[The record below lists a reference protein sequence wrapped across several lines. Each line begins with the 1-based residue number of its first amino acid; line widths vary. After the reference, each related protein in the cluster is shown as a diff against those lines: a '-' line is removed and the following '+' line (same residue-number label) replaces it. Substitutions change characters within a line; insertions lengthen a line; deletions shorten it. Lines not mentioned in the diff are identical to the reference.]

1 MQIEIRRCIPI
12 GVIVVALAFAP
23 RLSRA
28 HQGDDSEDAR
38 GAAADEG
45 REEGRCAYR
54 DRDFYVSHVSTV
66 PANVGDEVKLFVRER
81 GNSCG
86 PPVLMLTGAT
96 QPAMVPFDLQF
107 VDVEKNSTKPLL
119 SHYSWMTYLAKAG
132 FDVFAMDLQG
142 YGLSTRP
149 AVMDNP
155 CNASTSDRALHLVP
169 PLEPGG
175 ACPTEYAALR
185 KYSNLLTWSHSEW
198 DEIDSVVNYILAARH
213 RERVSLIGW
222 SQGGPRAGGYASEHP
237 EKVERLFLYAPAY
250 NWNDPTT
257 SPTGPFPP
265 GSPISIRTVKAF
277 FAQWD
282 GMVDPVKCPDEFD
295 PVIRAQLSASLVQ
308 FDPLAATWGTEP
320 LWRAPAFNLPPSTTT
335 NPNPRPGEPLKVPGR
350 AYGWNSAAA
359 AKIHMPTL
367 LIRGDNDTQVAFVEV
382 ANLYSDIS
390 SESKVFVHVAC
401 GAHQLVWER
410 QHMALL
416 DASAQWLKDGRY
428 NGERN
433 GCFAV
438 DTSGNAKLDTSNLT
452 PCGR

>member
-1 MQIEIRRCIPI
+1 
-12 GVIVVALAFAP
+12 
-23 RLSRA
+23 
-28 HQGDDSEDAR
+28 
-38 GAAADEG
+38 
-45 REEGRCAYR
+45 
-54 DRDFYVSHVSTV
+54 
-66 PANVGDEVKLFVRER
+66 
-81 GNSCG
+81 
-86 PPVLMLTGAT
+86 
-96 QPAMVPFDLQF
+96 
-107 VDVEKNSTKPLL
+107 
-119 SHYSWMTYLAKAG
+119 MTYLAKAG

-155 CNASTSDRALHLVP
+155 CNASTSDRASHLVP
-169 PLEPGG
+169 PLDQGG
-175 ACPTEYAALR
+175 ACPLKYTNDPNLPRYA
-185 KYSNLLTWSHSEW
+185 NLLTWSHSEW

-250 NWNDPTT
+250 NWNDPT
-257 SPTGPFPP
+257 SPTGVPGP
-265 GSPISIRTVKAF
+265 GSPISIRTVAAF
-277 FAQWD
+277 FAQWN
-282 GMVDPVKCPDEFD
+282 GMLDPVKCPDELD
-295 PVIRAQLSASLVQ
+295 PVIRPQLSAALVQ

-335 NPNPRPGEPLKVPGR
+335 NPNPRPGEPRTVPGR

-367 LIRGDNDTQVAFVEV
+367 LIRGDNDTQVAFAEV
-382 ANLYSDIS
+382 AHLYSDIS

-410 QHMALL
+410 QHVALL

-428 NGERN
+428 NGARN

-438 DTSGNAKLDTSNLT
+438 DASGNATPDTSNLT
-452 PCGR
+452 PCGSD